1 MNYNPNDIFTE
12 PLSSG
17 SQSNEKKHT
26 DISELRKMDA
36 GNKQSSTEQFTNYNP
51 LITMNNNT
59 NTNTYTNTNTPPK
72 KKKQQIPK
80 NQEKE
85 EDLLETI
92 ELEKDVANYNKHAS
106 SSLTL
111 VNSSFYLTYIFLMT
125 TATITFIEAIR
136 TKIPEIRNILNLE
149 TCISVVAAFFYS
161 KFVKMMEDHK
171 KKQRSLVNKE
181 NQQEKMFQE
190 INQIRY
196 LDWSITTPIM
206 LLVLVLALLYN
217 NKMGGMN
224 FFYFIIILLLNYG
237 MLASGYMG
245 ETEMLDK
252 TISGII
258 GFIFFIALYGFI
270 YYIYVMPESNSD
282 NNLIYGSFVVLW
294 AIYGILYY
302 FDEKM
307 KNIGYNVLDLLAKC
321 FVGIFFWA
329 YYAKVFV
336 L

>member
-1 MNYNPNDIFTE
+1 MNYNPNDIFNE

-26 DISELRKMDA
+26 DLSELRKMNDE
-36 GNKQSSTEQFTNYNP
+36 GKKQSSNEQFTNYNN
-51 LITMNNNT
+51 LSNMNST
-59 NTNTYTNTNTPPK
+59 PK
-72 KKKQQIPK
+72 KKKQHQIPK
-80 NQEKE
+80 NQEQE
-85 EDLLETI
+85 E
-92 ELEKDVANYNKHAS
+92 ELHDVVEIEKDVASYNKNASSSS

-161 KFVKMMEDHK
+161 KFIKMMEEHK
-171 KKQRSLVNKE
+171 KKLRSSSNKE
-181 NQQEKMFQE
+181 NYQEKMFQE
-190 INQIRY
+190 INQTRY

-245 ETEMLDK
+245 ENEMLDK

-270 YYIYVMPESNSD
+270 YYVYVMPESNFD
-282 NNLIYGSFVVLW
+282 NNLIYGAFVVLW

-307 KNIGYNVLDLLAKC
+307 KNIGYNVLDLFSKC